1 MFKVL
6 YMIMYYYI
14 NNNSHSVCGK
24 STKRDGAEL
33 RLFLGGEK
41 KLGITRLCVWDYYI
55 DCANISV
62 LQYVSTKTGPPPSLL
77 CVSNRLESF
86 PVQPYSE
93 THTHPVMLHGKKK
106 HKSQRT
112 FRAVCVCDYIEPK
125 EKTKKHTHI
134 SYILRSNKR
143 GNDMARGFSLGVE

>member
-1 MFKVL
+1 MVPIKLTDYVQSTI
-6 YMIMYYYI
+6 YDNVYYI

-62 LQYVSTKTGPPPSLL
+62 L
-77 CVSNRLESF
+77 
-86 PVQPYSE
+86 
-93 THTHPVMLHGKKK
+93 
-106 HKSQRT
+106 
-112 FRAVCVCDYIEPK
+112 
-125 EKTKKHTHI
+125 
-134 SYILRSNKR
+134 
-143 GNDMARGFSLGVE
+143 